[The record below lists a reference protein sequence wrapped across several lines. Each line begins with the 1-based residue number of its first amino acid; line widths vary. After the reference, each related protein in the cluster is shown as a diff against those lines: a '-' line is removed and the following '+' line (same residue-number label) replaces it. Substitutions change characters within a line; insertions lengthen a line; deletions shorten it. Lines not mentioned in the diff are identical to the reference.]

1 MEKNKKLINII
12 NFLKKDFFFKNDF
25 YIKVFDRNMKVT
37 ENMVGLKL
45 SIYNG
50 KFFIPVKVTENMV
63 GYLLGSFSF
72 SHNILLFNK
81 ENHRRYKK
89 KK

>member
-1 MEKNKKLINII
+1 MNKQKSLIKIL
-12 NFLKKDFFFKNDF
+12 NFLKKDFFSKNDYYLKIF
-25 YIKVFDRNMKVT
+25 NRNIKVT

-50 KFFIPVKVTENMV
+50 KFFIPIKVTENMI
-63 GYLLGSFSF
+63 GNLLGSFSF

-81 ENHRRYKK
+81 ENRRRFKK
-89 KK
+89 K

>member
-1 MEKNKKLINII
+1 MI
-12 NFLKKDFFFKNDF
+12 
-25 YIKVFDRNMKVT
+25 
-37 ENMVGLKL
+37 GLKL

-50 KFFIPVKVTENMV
+50 KFFIPIKVTENMV
-63 GYLLGSFSF
+63 GKLLGSFSF

-81 ENHRRYKK
+81 ENRLRYKK